1 MYKCRFCKHIGIRTI
16 HGLAICHDHSKSPV
30 LESLIIDFYKKE
42 NELWEKNYD
51 SMERQRDESLSR
63 PWKSLINY
71 YKYKLKV
78 WMKR

>member
-42 NELWEKNYD
+42 NELMDENYN
-51 SMERQRDESLSR
+51 SMKRKLSMVYTR
-63 PWKSLINY
+63 PWKNLIEY
-71 YKYKLKV
+71 YRVKWGLDK
-78 WMKR
+78 